1 MVAADRV
8 AVQKPITF
16 DVPKPDATDPVS
28 PSGVIVEL
36 ANADGTAE
44 LVTGD
49 VVTGNVANGDVIDGE
64 AADSDAVEDD
74 AADAIAGKITPVA
87 LAPFTGHMVMLPN
100 AGA

>member
-1 MVAADRV
+1 VVAADKV

-16 DVPKPDATDPVS
+16 DVPKSDATDPVP

-36 ANADGTAE
+36 ADGMAE
-44 LVTGD
+44 LVTGE

-64 AADSDAVEDD
+64 AAEGDAVEDD
-74 AADAIAGKITPVA
+74 ATDAIAGKITPVA
-87 LAPFTGHMVMLPN
+87 LAPFAGHMVMLPN